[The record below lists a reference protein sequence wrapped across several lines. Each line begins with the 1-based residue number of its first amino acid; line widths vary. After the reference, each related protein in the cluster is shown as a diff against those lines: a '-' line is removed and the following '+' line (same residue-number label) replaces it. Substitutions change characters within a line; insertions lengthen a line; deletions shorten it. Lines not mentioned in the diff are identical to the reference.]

1 MPQFDNERDR
11 HTHGMDVGTIVDGV
25 VTEHEGRLIL
35 VDDEGIA
42 FDPQVVLSSLVGK
55 KIRMTMVSFESLE
68 NIERLVKEANSSIL
82 D

>member
-11 HTHGMDVGTIVDGV
+11 HAHGIDVGAIVDGV
-25 VTEHEGRLIL
+25 VTEYEGRFIL

-42 FDPQVVLSSLVGK
+42 FDPQAVLLDLVGK

-68 NIERLVKEANSSIL
+68 NIERLVKEANSKIL